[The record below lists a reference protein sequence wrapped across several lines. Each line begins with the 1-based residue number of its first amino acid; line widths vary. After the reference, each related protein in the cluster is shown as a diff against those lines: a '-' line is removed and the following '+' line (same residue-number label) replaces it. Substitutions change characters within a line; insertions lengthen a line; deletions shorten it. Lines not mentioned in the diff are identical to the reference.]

1 MVSTT
6 LATPGK
12 NSDMDKN
19 ERDGVLDTIK
29 RQYRSWLRAIHR
41 DVGYLVI
48 GLTFIYALS
57 GIAIN
62 HLGSWDP
69 NFKNVVKTSRLERP
83 FPKEEEVLVIKI
95 ISKLKLS
102 RDEVQAAFYDSDTI
116 FELAL
121 VNGSARLNTKT
132 GVIETIGKEPR
143 FFLRVAN
150 WLHYNRAKASW
161 TYIAD
166 TYAVLL
172 LYLAVSGA
180 FILKGRKGILGRG
193 AILILIGVAVPFIYL
208 QLNSGP

>member
-1 MVSTT
+1 
-6 LATPGK
+6 
-12 NSDMDKN
+12 MDKN